1 MQEWKT
7 YRIGDICKRV
17 CSGGTPKS
25 TEPSYYDGE
34 IPWLNTKEINFN
46 RISST
51 EKHITLS
58 GLENSSAKWI
68 DKNSVIVAMYG
79 ATAAKVAINTIPLTT
94 NQACCNLSIDET
106 KADYRFVYYWLCSR
120 YTELASLANGGA
132 QQNLNAQQIKDFEI
146 KLPEIQT
153 QQKIADLLW
162 SIDNKIICNKSIN
175 DNLEQQA
182 EALYKSWF
190 VDFEPFKDGKFIES
204 ELGQIPE
211 GWRIY
216 TLNELMDIK
225 RGSSPR
231 PIQSYLSETG
241 LKWLKISDATSCNS
255 PFIYEIQEHIKSEG
269 LRNTVY
275 LQKGALVLSN
285 SATPGLPKILGI
297 DTCIH
302 DGWLYFPISKLSN
315 PFMYLM
321 FIKFRENLISRAN
334 GSVFLNLKT
343 EIVKNLKI
351 ALPKREIIEQFDI
364 IISSVFN
371 EIRNRTEEMLNL
383 SKQRDTLLPKLMSGE
398 LKINEIDC

>member
-1 MQEWKT
+1 MLNYQT
-7 YRIGDICKRV
+7 YER
-17 CSGGTPKS
+17 
-25 TEPSYYDGE
+25 
-34 IPWLNTKEINFN
+34 
-46 RISST
+46 
-51 EKHITLS
+51 
-58 GLENSSAKWI
+58 NSS
-68 DKNSVIVAMYG
+68 
-79 ATAAKVAINTIPLTT
+79 
-94 NQACCNLSIDET
+94 
-106 KADYRFVYYWLCSR
+106 RFSR
-120 YTELASLANGGA
+120 
-132 QQNLNAQQIKDFEI
+132 QNRRR
-146 KLPEIQT
+146 
-153 QQKIADLLW
+153 
-162 SIDNKIICNKSIN
+162 N

-241 LKWLKISDATSCNS
+241 LKWLKISDATSCSS

-321 FIKFRENLISRAN
+321 FIKFRENLISQAN
-334 GSVFLNLKT
+334 GSVFMNLKT

-351 ALPKREIIEQFDI
+351 ALPKREIIEQFDL

-398 LKINEIDC
+398 IKINEIDC